1 MLAIGDDFLDV
12 MGIEI
17 KEGRDFSPADTL
29 NWNMSGTDR
38 LAGGIILNEKAVK
51 DLGVPSPAVGQQ
63 LVWGKEKD
71 TTWYVNIVGV
81 MKDFHFTSLRNEIKP
96 FAFMKNPNHEFI
108 LTVKLSATNISSTT
122 AQIEKK
128 WKAFAP
134 DMPFEY
140 YFLDDTFS
148 RLYQAEQR
156 FSKIFL
162 YATIL
167 AIVIACLGLFGLSA
181 FTTEQ
186 RSKEIGIRKV
196 LGASVTNIVTLLSK
210 ESVGLILVACLIA
223 FPVAWYVMNQ
233 WLQDFAYRIDINW
246 WVFIIAGVLALVIA
260 LGTISFQAIKAA
272 IANPVK
278 SLRTE

>member
-1 MLAIGDDFLDV
+1 MLAVGEDFLDV

-17 KEGRDFSPADTL
+17 KEGRDFSSADTL
-29 NWNMSGTDR
+29 NPGKGGTDR
-38 LAGGIILNEKAVK
+38 VAGGIILNEKAVK

-71 TTWYVNIVGV
+71 TTWYLNIVGV

-96 FAFMKNPNHEFI
+96 FAFTRNPNHEFI
-108 LTVKLSATNISSTT
+108 LTVKLSTTNISSTT

-134 DMPFEY
+134 DKPFEY
-140 YFLDDTFS
+140 YFLDETFS

-167 AIVIACLGLFGLSA
+167 AIVIACLGLFGLSLLQ
-181 FTTEQ
+181 TEQ
-186 RSKEIGIRKV
+186 RTKEIGIRKV
-196 LGASVTNIVTLLSK
+196 LGASVTQYCNTVIKRFCKAGLYCLSL
-210 ESVGLILVACLIA
+210 S
-223 FPVAWYVMNQ
+223 P
-233 WLQDFAYRIDINW
+233 
-246 WVFIIAGVLALVIA
+246 
-260 LGTISFQAIKAA
+260 
-272 IANPVK
+272 
-278 SLRTE
+278 SLSHGM